1 MSDPASTTD
10 KYKMFRNFMVN
21 ELGIGRDDLKAW
33 TMESVDREVQKL
45 MGQINIPKMV
55 EGPIRQAIRGA
66 GYSSNLSDDVKK
78 IVREA
83 IAEEIAG
90 RIVFLNPEKK
100 DG

>member
-1 MSDPASTTD
+1 MTDPASTTD

-33 TMESVDREVQKL
+33 TMESVDREVSKL
-45 MGQINIPKMV
+45 IGQINIPKMV
-55 EGPIRQAIRGA
+55 EGTIRQAIRGA

-83 IAEEIAG
+83 ISEEIAG
-90 RIVFLNPEKK
+90 RIVFLNPEKT